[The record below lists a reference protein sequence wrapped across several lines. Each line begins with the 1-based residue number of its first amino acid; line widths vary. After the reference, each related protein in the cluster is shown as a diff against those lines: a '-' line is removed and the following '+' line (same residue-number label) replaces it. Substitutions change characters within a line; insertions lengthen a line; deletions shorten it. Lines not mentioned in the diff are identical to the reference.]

1 LHSSGD
7 GEEER
12 KLTKNNMS
20 RKNIYDKDLGYT
32 ILKPIVDWNTKH
44 SYRKI
49 EVTGK
54 ENIPTDGA
62 VIIAPNHCNTLMDAL
77 VILQAFK
84 DESVFGAR
92 ADIFNKPF
100 IAKIMTFVRIL
111 PMVRQRDG
119 LRNVLKNNETQ
130 EIIVDTLENKVRFC
144 MYPEGRH
151 RPAHSLQTL
160 GKGTFRAALA
170 ANSKFGDKM
179 PVYIV
184 PTGIEYGDYFR
195 YRSTCLITFGEAI
208 NVTEF
213 VKGLN
218 VENEVQMIEPLRK
231 ELASRMSKLI
241 TFIKDDE
248 QLYNKWALTKMLAAD
263 KGLRYGDF
271 GRSLHKGMLAN
282 REIVADIEKACEDKP
297 EEMEKLLEKVAEFD
311 KKRRKKGISIY
322 SFRKKNEVLNA
333 AGKAFAA
340 LIGLPYWIFS
350 AIVSSPMWLT
360 YNLLR
365 SKTRDKAFHNT
376 VGFGVKLALGTILL
390 ITYAILAFCL
400 LPWPYALALTL
411 LTIPSYSYFFDYLE
425 GMRRYI
431 SDLKLLGEKKLRGK
445 FKDIVKE
452 FKKLY

>member
-1 LHSSGD
+1 MAR
-7 GEEER
+7 E
-12 KLTKNNMS
+12 K
-20 RKNIYDKDLGYT
+20 IYDKDLGYS

-44 SYRKI
+44 SYRKV
-49 EVTGK
+49 EVFGR

-77 VILQAFK
+77 VILRAFE

-130 EIIVDTLENKVRFC
+130 EIIVETLENKVRFC

-151 RPAHSLQTL
+151 RPAHSLQSL

-170 ANSKFGDKM
+170 ANARFGDKM

-184 PTGIEYGDYFR
+184 PAGIEYGDYFR
-195 YRSTCLITFGEAI
+195 YRSTCLITFGKPI

-213 VKGLN
+213 VKGLG

-231 ELASRMSKLI
+231 ELASRMSELI
-241 TFIKDDE
+241 TYIKDDE
-248 QLYNKWALTKMLAAD
+248 HLYDKWALTKMLAVD
-263 KGLRYGDF
+263 KGVRYGDF
-271 GRSLHKGMLAN
+271 GKSLHKGMLAN
-282 REIVADIEKACEDKP
+282 REIVADIEKACETDP
-297 EEMEKLLEKVAEFD
+297 EEMEMLLEKVAEFD

-333 AGKAFAA
+333 AGKSLAA

-350 AIVSSPMWLT
+350 AIVSLPMWLT
-360 YNLLR
+360 YNILR

-376 VGFGVKLALGTILL
+376 VGFGVKLALGTILF
-390 ITYAILAFCL
+390 IIYAVLAFCL

-425 GMRRYI
+425 GMRRFI
-431 SDLKLLGEKKLRGK
+431 SDLRLLGEKKLKGK
-445 FKDIVKE
+445 FEDIVKR
-452 FKKLY
+452 FKKIN

>member
-1 LHSSGD
+1 
-7 GEEER
+7 
-12 KLTKNNMS
+12 MS

-54 ENIPTDGA
+54 ENIPKDGA

-322 SFRKKNEVLNA
+322 SFRKKNEALNA
-333 AGKAFAA
+333 IGKAFAA
-340 LIGLPYWIFS
+340 LVGLPYWIFS

-376 VGFGVKLALGTILL
+376 VGFGVKLALGTILF
-390 ITYAILAFCL
+390 IIYAILAFCL
-400 LPWPYALALTL
+400 LSWPYALALTL

-452 FKKLY
+452 FRKLY

>member
-1 LHSSGD
+1 
-7 GEEER
+7 
-12 KLTKNNMS
+12 MS

-54 ENIPTDGA
+54 ENIPKDGA

-231 ELASRMSKLI
+231 ELSSRMSKLI

-282 REIVADIEKACEDKP
+282 REIVAEIEKACEDKP

-322 SFRKKNEVLNA
+322 SFRKKNEALNA
-333 AGKAFAA
+333 VGKAFAA

-411 LTIPSYSYFFDYLE
+411 LTIPSYSYFFDYIE

-452 FKKLY
+452 FRKLY

>member
-1 LHSSGD
+1 
-7 GEEER
+7 
-12 KLTKNNMS
+12 MS

-282 REIVADIEKACEDKP
+282 REIVAEIEKACEDKP

-322 SFRKKNEVLNA
+322 SFRKKNEALNA
-333 AGKAFAA
+333 VGKAFAA

-376 VGFGVKLALGTILL
+376 VGFGVKLALGTILF
-390 ITYAILAFCL
+390 IIYAILAFCL
-400 LPWPYALALTL
+400 LSWPYALALTL

-445 FKDIVKE
+445 FKDIVKA
-452 FKKLY
+452 FRKLY

>member
-1 LHSSGD
+1 MAR
-7 GEEER
+7 E
-12 KLTKNNMS
+12 K
-20 RKNIYDKDLGYT
+20 IYDKDLGYS

-44 SYRKI
+44 SYRKV
-49 EVTGK
+49 EVFGR

-77 VILQAFK
+77 VILRAFE

-130 EIIVDTLENKVRFC
+130 EIIVETLENKVRFC

-151 RPAHSLQTL
+151 RPAHSLQSL

-170 ANSKFGDKM
+170 ANARFGDKM

-184 PTGIEYGDYFR
+184 PAGIEYGDYFR
-195 YRSTCLITFGEAI
+195 YRSTCLITFGKPI

-213 VKGLN
+213 VKGLG

-231 ELASRMSKLI
+231 ELTSRMSELI
-241 TFIKDDE
+241 TYIKDDE
-248 QLYNKWALTKMLAAD
+248 HLYDKWALTKMLAVD
-263 KGLRYGDF
+263 KGVRYGDF
-271 GRSLHKGMLAN
+271 GKSLHKGMLAN
-282 REIVADIEKACEDKP
+282 REIVADIEKACETDP
-297 EEMEKLLEKVAEFD
+297 EEMEMLLEKVAEFD

-333 AGKAFAA
+333 AGKSLAA

-350 AIVSSPMWLT
+350 AIVSLPMWLT
-360 YNLLR
+360 YNILR

-376 VGFGVKLALGTILL
+376 VGFGVKLALGTILF
-390 ITYAILAFCL
+390 IIYAVLAFCL

-425 GMRRYI
+425 GMRRFI
-431 SDLKLLGEKKLRGK
+431 SDLRLLGEKKLKGK
-445 FKDIVKE
+445 FEDIVKR
-452 FKKLY
+452 FKKIN

>member
-1 LHSSGD
+1 MAREH
-7 GEEER
+7 
-12 KLTKNNMS
+12 
-20 RKNIYDKDLGYT
+20 IYDKDLGYS

-54 ENIPTDGA
+54 ENIPKDGA

-282 REIVADIEKACEDKP
+282 REIVAEIEKACEDKP

-322 SFRKKNEVLNA
+322 SFRKKNEALNA
-333 AGKAFAA
+333 VGKAFAA

-411 LTIPSYSYFFDYLE
+411 LTIPSYSYFFDYIE

-452 FKKLY
+452 FRKLY

>member
-1 LHSSGD
+1 
-7 GEEER
+7 
-12 KLTKNNMS
+12 MS

-282 REIVADIEKACEDKP
+282 REIVAEIEKACENKP
-297 EEMEKLLEKVAEFD
+297 EEMENLLEKVAEFD

-322 SFRKKNEVLNA
+322 SFRKKNEALNA
-333 AGKAFAA
+333 VGKAFAA

-390 ITYAILAFCL
+390 IIYAILAFCL
-400 LPWPYALALTL
+400 LSWPYALALTL

>member
-1 LHSSGD
+1 
-7 GEEER
+7 
-12 KLTKNNMS
+12 MS

-322 SFRKKNEVLNA
+322 SFRKKNEALNA
-333 AGKAFAA
+333 VGKAFAA

>member
-1 LHSSGD
+1 MAR
-7 GEEER
+7 E
-12 KLTKNNMS
+12 K
-20 RKNIYDKDLGYT
+20 IYDKDLGYS

-44 SYRKI
+44 SYRKV
-49 EVTGK
+49 EVFGR

-77 VILQAFK
+77 VILRAFE

-130 EIIVDTLENKVRFC
+130 EIIVETLENKVRFC

-151 RPAHSLQTL
+151 RPAHSLQSL

-170 ANSKFGDKM
+170 ANARFGDKM

-184 PTGIEYGDYFR
+184 PAGIEYGDYFR
-195 YRSTCLITFGEAI
+195 YRSTCLITFGKPI

-213 VKGLN
+213 VKGFG

-231 ELASRMSKLI
+231 ELASRMSELI
-241 TFIKDDE
+241 TYIKDDE
-248 QLYNKWALTKMLAAD
+248 HLYDKWALTKMLAVD
-263 KGLRYGDF
+263 KGVRYGDF
-271 GRSLHKGMLAN
+271 GKSLHKGMLAN
-282 REIVADIEKACEDKP
+282 REIVADIEKACETDP
-297 EEMEKLLEKVAEFD
+297 EEMEMLLEKVAEFD

-333 AGKAFAA
+333 AGKSLAA

-350 AIVSSPMWLT
+350 AIVSLPMWLT
-360 YNLLR
+360 YNILR

-376 VGFGVKLALGTILL
+376 VGFGVKLALGTILF
-390 ITYAILAFCL
+390 IIYAVLAFCL

-425 GMRRYI
+425 GMRRFI
-431 SDLKLLGEKKLRGK
+431 SDLRLLGEKKLKGK
-445 FKDIVKE
+445 FEDIMKR
-452 FKKLY
+452 FKKIN

>member
-1 LHSSGD
+1 
-7 GEEER
+7 
-12 KLTKNNMS
+12 MS

-213 VKGLN
+213 VKGMN
-218 VENEVQMIEPLRK
+218 VENDVQMIEPLRK

-248 QLYNKWALTKMLAAD
+248 LLYNKWALTKMLAAD

-282 REIVADIEKACEDKP
+282 REIVAEIEKACEDKP

-322 SFRKKNEVLNA
+322 SFRKKNEALNA
-333 AGKAFAA
+333 VGKAFAA

-376 VGFGVKLALGTILL
+376 VGFGVKLALGTILF
-390 ITYAILAFCL
+390 IIYAILAFCL
-400 LPWPYALALTL
+400 LSWPYALALTL

-452 FKKLY
+452 FRKLY

>member
-1 LHSSGD
+1 MAR
-7 GEEER
+7 E
-12 KLTKNNMS
+12 K
-20 RKNIYDKDLGYT
+20 IYDKDLGYS

-44 SYRKI
+44 SYRKV
-49 EVTGK
+49 EVFGR

-77 VILQAFK
+77 VILRAFE

-130 EIIVDTLENKVRFC
+130 EIIVETLENKVRFC

-151 RPAHSLQTL
+151 RPAHSLQSL

-170 ANSKFGDKM
+170 ANARFGDKM

-184 PTGIEYGDYFR
+184 PAGIEYGDYFR
-195 YRSTCLITFGEAI
+195 YRSTCLITFGKPI

-213 VKGLN
+213 VKGLG

-231 ELASRMSKLI
+231 ELTSRMSELI
-241 TFIKDDE
+241 TYIKDDE
-248 QLYNKWALTKMLAAD
+248 HLYDKWALTKMLAVD
-263 KGLRYGDF
+263 KGVRYGDF
-271 GRSLHKGMLAN
+271 GKSLHKGMLAN
-282 REIVADIEKACEDKP
+282 REIVADIEKACETDP

-333 AGKAFAA
+333 AGKSLAA

-350 AIVSSPMWLT
+350 VIVSLPMWLT
-360 YNLLR
+360 YNILR

-376 VGFGVKLALGTILL
+376 VGFGVKLALGTILF
-390 ITYAILAFCL
+390 IIYAVLAFCL

-425 GMRRYI
+425 GMRRFI
-431 SDLKLLGEKKLRGK
+431 SDLRLLGEKKLKGK
-445 FKDIVKE
+445 FEDIVKR
-452 FKKLY
+452 FKKIN